1 MAAANMEKRA
11 RFMVQKF
18 KCVLYLYTIGR
29 ALARINFHFR
39 AFFFRLLLI
48 LAHIIALLQA
58 FLLSRGLSCG
68 ISSLVMMTLMAT
80 YVHDLEPVLLEIPGT
95 PLAVR
100 WYGLAYLAGFVLG
113 YYVLLYFSKKK
124 LYCVEPDKLP
134 DFVAMYACL
143 VGVVCGGR
151 LGEFFFY
158 WLPEN
163 GLSGFLEDP
172 LWVFR
177 VWEGGMASH
186 GGIIG
191 VIFVAWLYA
200 RRHAH
205 SFPAVLD
212 GLAIVA
218 PIGLC
223 FGRIANFINGELWGR
238 VCSADN
244 PIAVKFPQEIG
255 LFAYSQMPAAMQER
269 VAELLPA
276 RYPSQLFEAVG
287 EGLLIF
293 LVLLVLRL
301 KWRQAPAGVFAGLF
315 GVLYAIARVVCEC
328 YKAPDDV
335 VWHGI
340 TKGQWLSFGVFAAG
354 AAFLIFAFSHK
365 NTPNLQKN

>member
-1 MAAANMEKRA
+1 M
-11 RFMVQKF
+11 FVPS
-18 KCVLYLYTIGR
+18 G
-29 ALARINFHFR
+29 
-39 AFFFRLLLI
+39 
-48 LAHIIALLQA
+48 
-58 FLLSRGLSCG
+58 CG
-68 ISSLVMMTLMAT
+68 ISVFVMMTLLAT
-80 YVHDLEPVLLEIPGT
+80 YVHDLDPVLLEIPGT
-95 PLAVR
+95 PFAVR

-113 YYVLLYFSKKK
+113 YYVLLQFSKRK
-124 LYCVEPDKLP
+124 LYCVEPERLP

-143 VGVVCGGR
+143 AGVVCGGR

-158 WLPEN
+158 WLPQH
-163 GLSGFLEDP
+163 GLSVFLDDP

-191 VIFVAWLYA
+191 VILMAWLYA

-212 GLAIVA
+212 GLAIAA

-223 FGRIANFINGELWGR
+223 FGRVANFINGELWGR

-244 PIAVKFPQEIG
+244 PIAVKFPQELG
-255 LFAYSQMPAAMQER
+255 ARDYAWYCHMPAEAQTR
-269 VAELLPA
+269 IAELVLPA
-276 RYPSQLFEAVG
+276 RYPSQLFEALG

-293 LVLLVLRL
+293 LVLLVVRL
-301 KWRQAPAGVFAGLF
+301 KWRKAPAGVFAGLF

-328 YKAPDDV
+328 YKEPDDV
-335 VWHGI
+335 VWYGI

-354 AAFLIFAFSHK
+354 VAFLIYAFLHRK
-365 NTPNLQKN
+365 IENLQKN